1 MKDKFRFLIILLLLL
16 GVFFRFVNLDRKVYW
31 LDETFTSLRVS
42 GYTAK
47 ELVEIIPKYQVLTV
61 KDLQKYYHPSPERDF
76 TDVAKALAGNAEH
89 APLYFVMVRFWR
101 EWFGSSVAPTRSLS
115 ALISLLALPCI
126 YWLCLE
132 LFDSSL
138 TGWVAVCLLAISPFQ
153 VLFAQE
159 ARQYSLYIVVT
170 LLSSAALLRSLRLQK
185 QSTDL
190 NDRLE
195 IWGLYAVTLVFGF
208 YTHLLFALVAMAH
221 GVYVLSMEGL
231 RLSKTLK
238 AYFLAS
244 LAGMLTFVPWIV
256 IIVVNLRRV
265 VKALS
270 WQTDTQR
277 PPLTFY
283 VKNWLG
289 NIARQFVDF
298 GLNSHNSSLALKLFI
313 PIIIMILLLFIYA
326 MYFAY
331 KYSQKR
337 RFRFLVTLSFVPW
350 LVLALPDLISGS
362 TRSNVQRYII
372 PCFLGIQLAVAY
384 LLARLV
390 NGANRNKSRFCQVVM
405 VTLFFLGIISCSM
418 SAQAETWW
426 NKRSDSNVL
435 EVAPI
440 INQSSHPLVI
450 TKAQGVILIAPLSYR
465 LDRDVNILLI
475 QSSLPD
481 IPEGFSEVFLYNP
494 PPTLIPKIEQQYNL
508 EPVSSSKNP
517 NTGLAWL
524 WKLEK

>member
-1 MKDKFRFLIILLLLL
+1 MKSKFQFSIIVLLLL
-16 GVFFRFVNLDRKVYW
+16 GVFFRFINIDGKIYW

-42 GYTAK
+42 GYTAT

-61 KDLQKYYHPSPERDF
+61 EELQKYYHPSPERDF

-101 EWFGSSVAPTRSLS
+101 EWFGSSVAATRSLS
-115 ALISLLALPCI
+115 AVISLLTLPCI
-126 YWLCLE
+126 YWLCIE
-132 LFDSSL
+132 LFESSL
-138 TGWVAVCLLAISPFQ
+138 TGWVAVGLLAISPFQ
-153 VLFAQE
+153 VLYAQE

-190 NDRLE
+190 KSRIKN
-195 IWGLYAVTLVFGF
+195 WGLYAVTLAFGF

-221 GVYVLSMEGL
+221 VVYVLYMEGK
-231 RLSKTLK
+231 RFSQTIK

-244 LAGMLTFVPWIV
+244 LVGVLAFVPWIMV
-256 IIVVNLRRV
+256 IIVNLKKV
-265 VKALS
+265 IYATS
-270 WQTDTQR
+270 WQNQPQR
-277 PPLTFY
+277 PPLTLY
-283 VKNWLG
+283 VKSWLG
-289 NIARQFVDF
+289 NITRQFVDF
-298 GLNSHNSSLALKLFI
+298 GLSSDNSSLAVKAFI
-313 PIIIMILLLFIYA
+313 PIIIIIVLLFIYA
-326 MYFAY
+326 VYFAY
-331 KYSQKR
+331 KYSPKR
-337 RFRFLVTLSFVPW
+337 IFLFLVTLSVVPW

-384 LLARLV
+384 LLATCS
-390 NGANRNKSRFCQVVM
+390 ANRHRSWLPKVMM
-405 VTLFFLGIISCSM
+405 VTLFSLGIISCSM

-450 TKAQGVILIAPLSYR
+450 TKAKGGMRIAPLSYR
-465 LDRDVNILLI
+465 LDPDVNILLI

-481 IPEGFSEVFLYNP
+481 IPEGFREVFLYAP
-494 PPTLIPKIEQQYNL
+494 GPTLISEIEQQYNFV
-508 EPVSSSKNP
+508 PVSKSENP
-517 NTGLAWL
+517 RTGLAWL
-524 WKLEK
+524 WKLER